1 MLYFRLAW
9 IFGDDFFVHHRS
21 RKTNCE
27 QEYQISDRLR
37 VNEQIRAREVRVI
50 DDASGK
56 QLGIFPPREATAMAR
71 ERNLD
76 LVEVAPNANPPV
88 CRIMDYG
95 KFQYER
101 TKKERE
107 AKKAQKVIEVKE
119 VRIRPKTA
127 MYHVGFKLNRVRDW
141 IKRGNKV
148 KIRILF
154 RAREI
159 THSNLGRETLE
170 QIAGD
175 MADIASVEQAPLMDG
190 KSLVMLLGPGA
201 QRGGAE
207 AARRAIRFAK
217 VRPPGEDAAA
227 LAAMPA
233 STSVEE
239 VEDEVVTPQVTSE
252 PTV

>member
-1 MLYFRLAW
+1 M
-9 IFGDDFFVHHRS
+9 
-21 RKTNCE
+21 
-27 QEYQISDRLR
+27 
-37 VNEQIRAREVRVI
+37 I

-56 QLGIFPPREATAMAR
+56 QLGMLTPREAIAMAR

-107 AKKAQKVIEVKE
+107 AKKGQKVIEVKE

-127 MYHVGFKLNRVRDW
+127 MYHVGFKLNRVRAW
-141 IKRGNKV
+141 LKRGTKV

-159 THSNLGRETLE
+159 THSQLGRDTLE
-170 QIAGD
+170 EIAGQF
-175 MADIASVEQAPLMDG
+175 ADIATVEQAPLMDG

-201 QRGGAE
+201 QKGGAE
-207 AARRAIRFAK
+207 AARRAVRFAK
-217 VRPPGEDAAA
+217 VRPPAEQAAA
-227 LAAMPA
+227 IAAMPA

-239 VEDEVVTPQVTSE
+239 VDDEPETEAASE
-252 PTV
+252 TVA

>member
-1 MLYFRLAW
+1 
-9 IFGDDFFVHHRS
+9 
-21 RKTNCE
+21 
-27 QEYQISDRLR
+27 
-37 VNEQIRAREVRVI
+37 VI

-56 QLGIFPPREATAMAR
+56 QLGLFPAREAIAMAR

-107 AKKAQKVIEVKE
+107 AKKGQRVIEVKE
-119 VRIRPKTA
+119 IRIRPKTA
-127 MYHVGFKLNRVRDW
+127 LYHVGFKLNRVRDW

-148 KIRILF
+148 KVRILF

-159 THSNLGRETLE
+159 THSQLGRETLE

-175 MADIASVEQAPLMDG
+175 MADIATVEQAPLMDG

-201 QRGGAE
+201 QKGGAD

-217 VRPPGEDAAA
+217 VRPPTEEAI
-227 LAAMPA
+227 AAMPA
-233 STSVEE
+233 STSVED
-239 VEDEVVTPQVTSE
+239 VEEETETTATPTE
-252 PTV
+252 TTGTAA

>member
-1 MLYFRLAW
+1 MRRHS
-9 IFGDDFFVHHRS
+9 FFQEHH
-21 RKTNCE
+21 
-27 QEYQISDRLR
+27 ISDRLR

-56 QLGIFPPREATAMAR
+56 QLGILPPREAIAMAR

-76 LVEVAPNANPPV
+76 LVEVAPNATPPV

-175 MADIASVEQAPLMDG
+175 MADIATVEQAPLMDG

-201 QRGGAE
+201 QKGGAD
-207 AARRAIRFAK
+207 AARRAVRFAK
-217 VRPPGEDAAA
+217 TRPVDQAAA

-233 STSVEE
+233 STSVE
-239 VEDEVVTPQVTSE
+239 DEAETEETATE
-252 PTV
+252 TVA

>member
-1 MLYFRLAW
+1 M
-9 IFGDDFFVHHRS
+9 
-21 RKTNCE
+21 
-27 QEYQISDRLR
+27 
-37 VNEQIRAREVRVI
+37 RVI

-56 QLGIFPPREATAMAR
+56 QLGIFTPRDATAMAR

-175 MADIASVEQAPLMDG
+175 MADIATVEQAPLMDG

-201 QRGGAE
+201 QKGGAD
-207 AARRAIRFAK
+207 AARRAIRFSK
-217 VRPPGEDAAA
+217 TRPPADQAAA

-233 STSVEE
+233 STSVVDADEE
-239 VEDEVVTPQVTSE
+239 PEATATPTESVA
-252 PTV
+252 

>member
-1 MLYFRLAW
+1 MPHFFDDSYQVCYISETQFRLRLYSGGW
-9 IFGDDFFVHHRS
+9 HI
-21 RKTNCE
+21 T
-27 QEYQISDRLR
+27 DRLR

-56 QLGIFPPREATAMAR
+56 QIGILPPREAVVMAR

-95 KFQYER
+95 KYQYER

-141 IKRGNKV
+141 LRRGNKV

-159 THSNLGRETLE
+159 THSQLGRETL
-170 QIAGD
+170 
-175 MADIASVEQAPLMDG
+175 ADIAADLADVAIVEQAPLMDG
-190 KSLVMLLGPGA
+190 KSLVMLLGPG
-201 QRGGAE
+201 QQKGGAE
-207 AARRAIRFAK
+207 GARRAVLHAK
-217 VRPPGEDAAA
+217 IRPPSEEQI
-227 LAAMPA
+227 AAMPA
-233 STSVEE
+233 STSVED
-239 VEDEVVTPQVTSE
+239 VDEEGAVTEETSE
-252 PTV
+252 TVA

>member
-1 MLYFRLAW
+1 M
-9 IFGDDFFVHHRS
+9 
-21 RKTNCE
+21 
-27 QEYQISDRLR
+27 
-37 VNEQIRAREVRVI
+37 I

-56 QLGIFPPREATAMAR
+56 QIGIMPPREAIAMAR

-95 KFQYER
+95 KYQYER

-119 VRIRPKTA
+119 IRIRPKTA

-141 IKRGNKV
+141 LKKGNKV

-159 THSNLGRETLE
+159 THSQLGRETLAE
-170 QIAGD
+170 IAGD
-175 MADIASVEQAPLMDG
+175 LADVASVEQAPLMDG
-190 KSLVMLLGPGA
+190 KSLVMLLGPGP

-207 AARRAIRFAK
+207 GARRAVLSAK
-217 VRPPGEDAAA
+217 IRPPSEAQI
-227 LAAMPA
+227 AAMPA

-239 VEDEVVTPQVTSE
+239 ADVVEEPTEQPTSE
-252 PTV
+252 SVA

>member
-1 MLYFRLAW
+1 M
-9 IFGDDFFVHHRS
+9 
-21 RKTNCE
+21 
-27 QEYQISDRLR
+27 
-37 VNEQIRAREVRVI
+37 I

-56 QLGIFPPREATAMAR
+56 QLGIFPPREAVAMAR

-88 CRIMDYG
+88 TRIMDYG

-141 IKRGNKV
+141 IKKGNKV

-175 MADIASVEQAPLMDG
+175 MADIATVEQAPLMDG

-201 QRGGAE
+201 QKGGAE
-207 AARRAIRFAK
+207 AAKRAVRFAK
-217 VRPPGEDAAA
+217 SRPSDAAA

-233 STSVEE
+233 STSVVEAEE
-239 VEDEVVTPQVTSE
+239 EAE
-252 PTV
+252 PTAQAATETVA

>member
-1 MLYFRLAW
+1 MPQFKCDL
-9 IFGDDFFVHHRS
+9 IFGG
-21 RKTNCE
+21 KPIT
-27 QEYQISDRLR
+27 DRLR

-50 DDASGK
+50 DDATGK
-56 QLGIFPPREATAMAR
+56 QLGLFPTREAVAMAR

-95 KFQYER
+95 KYQYER

-107 AKKAQKVIEVKE
+107 ARKSQKVIEVKE
-119 VRIRPKTA
+119 IRIRPKTA
-127 MYHVGFKLNRVRDW
+127 LYHVGFKMNRVRDW
-141 IKRGNKV
+141 LKKGNKV

-159 THSNLGRETLE
+159 THSQLGRDTLE
-170 QIAGD
+170 EIAGD
-175 MADIASVEQAPLMDG
+175 LADIATVEQAPLMDG

-201 QRGGAE
+201 HKGGAE
-207 AARRAIRFAK
+207 AARRAVRN
-217 VRPPGEDAAA
+217 VRMRPPSGEQI
-227 LAAMPA
+227 AAMPA

-239 VEDEVVTPQVTSE
+239 ADDATEGTEVTSE
-252 PTV
+252 TVA

>member
-1 MLYFRLAW
+1 MGEYLFT
-9 IFGDDFFVHHRS
+9 RS
-21 RKTNCE
+21 TD
-27 QEYQISDRLR
+27 QEYPISDRLR

-141 IKRGNKV
+141 IKKGNKV

-175 MADIASVEQAPLMDG
+175 MADIATVEQAPLMDG

-201 QRGGAE
+201 QKGGAD

-217 VRPPGEDAAA
+217 TRPPADEAAA

-233 STSVEE
+233 STSV
-239 VEDEVVTPQVTSE
+239 VEADDESETTETTKESVV
-252 PTV
+252 

>member
-1 MLYFRLAW
+1 
-9 IFGDDFFVHHRS
+9 
-21 RKTNCE
+21 
-27 QEYQISDRLR
+27 
-37 VNEQIRAREVRVI
+37 VI

-56 QLGIFPPREATAMAR
+56 QIGIMPPREAIAMAR

-95 KFQYER
+95 KYQYER

-119 VRIRPKTA
+119 IRIRPKTA

-141 IKRGNKV
+141 LKKGNKV

-159 THSNLGRETLE
+159 THSQLGRETLAE
-170 QIAGD
+170 IAGD
-175 MADIASVEQAPLMDG
+175 LADVASVEQAPLMDG
-190 KSLVMLLGPGA
+190 KSLVMLLGPGP

-207 AARRAIRFAK
+207 GARRAVLSAK
-217 VRPPGEDAAA
+217 IRPPSEAQI
-227 LAAMPA
+227 AAMPA

-239 VEDEVVTPQVTSE
+239 ADVVEESTEQPTSE
-252 PTV
+252 SVA

>member
-1 MLYFRLAW
+1 MLYSLAAK
-9 IFGDDFFVHHRS
+9 S
-21 RKTNCE
+21 LCE
-27 QEYQISDRLR
+27 FHFWEALPISDRLR
-37 VNEQIRAREVRVI
+37 VNEQIRAREIRVI

-56 QLGIFPPREATAMAR
+56 QLGILSPREAIALAR

-95 KFQYER
+95 KYQYER

-107 AKKAQKVIEVKE
+107 AKKGQKAIEVKE

-141 IKRGNKV
+141 LKRGNKV

-159 THSNLGRETLE
+159 THSQLGRDTLE
-170 QIAGD
+170 EIAGNL
-175 MADIASVEQAPLMDG
+175 ADIATVEQAPLMDG

-201 QRGGAE
+201 QKGGAD
-207 AARRAIRFAK
+207 AARRAVRFAK
-217 VRPPGEDAAA
+217 VRPPAEQAAA
-227 LAAMPA
+227 IAAMPA

-239 VEDEVVTPQVTSE
+239 ADETEPTEATSE
-252 PTV
+252 PVA

>member
-1 MLYFRLAW
+1 M
-9 IFGDDFFVHHRS
+9 
-21 RKTNCE
+21 
-27 QEYQISDRLR
+27 
-37 VNEQIRAREVRVI
+37 RVI

-56 QLGIFPPREATAMAR
+56 QVGILPPREAIAMAR

-119 VRIRPKTA
+119 IRIRPKTA
-127 MYHVGFKLNRVRDW
+127 MYHVGFKLNRVQDW
-141 IKRGNKV
+141 LKKGNKV

-159 THSNLGRETLE
+159 THSQLGRDTLAE
-170 QIAGD
+170 IAAD
-175 MADIASVEQAPLMDG
+175 LADIATVEQAPLMDG
-190 KSLVMLLGPGA
+190 KSLVMLLGPGPHK
-201 QRGGAE
+201 GGAE
-207 AARRAIRFAK
+207 AARRAVRNARI
-217 VRPPGEDAAA
+217 RPPTEEQR
-227 LAAMPA
+227 AAMPA
-233 STSVEE
+233 STSVE
-239 VEDEVVTPQVTSE
+239 DETETTIQETSE
-252 PTV
+252 PVA

>member
-1 MLYFRLAW
+1 
-9 IFGDDFFVHHRS
+9 
-21 RKTNCE
+21 
-27 QEYQISDRLR
+27 
-37 VNEQIRAREVRVI
+37 VI

-56 QLGIFPPREATAMAR
+56 QIGIMPPREAIAMAR

-95 KFQYER
+95 KYQYER

-119 VRIRPKTA
+119 IRIRPKTA

-141 IKRGNKV
+141 LKKGNKV

-159 THSNLGRETLE
+159 THSQLGRETLAE
-170 QIAGD
+170 IAGD
-175 MADIASVEQAPLMDG
+175 LADVASVEQAPLMDG
-190 KSLVMLLGPGA
+190 KSLVMLLGPGP

-207 AARRAIRFAK
+207 GARRAVLSAK
-217 VRPPGEDAAA
+217 IRPPSEAQI
-227 LAAMPA
+227 AAMPA

-239 VEDEVVTPQVTSE
+239 ADVVEEPTEQPTSE
-252 PTV
+252 SVA

>member
-1 MLYFRLAW
+1 
-9 IFGDDFFVHHRS
+9 
-21 RKTNCE
+21 
-27 QEYQISDRLR
+27 
-37 VNEQIRAREVRVI
+37 VRVI

-56 QLGIFPPREATAMAR
+56 QLGMLPPREAIAMAR

-95 KFQYER
+95 KYQYER

-127 MYHVGFKLNRVRDW
+127 LYHVGFKLNRVRDW
-141 IKRGNKV
+141 LKRGNKV

-159 THSNLGRETLE
+159 THSQLGRDTLAE
-170 QIAGD
+170 IAGEL
-175 MADIASVEQAPLMDG
+175 ADIATVEQAPLMDG
-190 KSLVMLLGPGA
+190 KSLVMLLVSGP
-201 QRGGAE
+201 QKGGAE
-207 AARRAIRFAK
+207 AARRAVRNAK
-217 VRPPGEDAAA
+217 IRPPTEEQR
-227 LAAMPA
+227 AAMPA
-233 STSVEE
+233 STSVEDATDAV
-239 VEDEVVTPQVTSE
+239 VEETSE
-252 PTV
+252 PVA

>member
-1 MLYFRLAW
+1 
-9 IFGDDFFVHHRS
+9 VP
-21 RKTNCE
+21 
-27 QEYQISDRLR
+27 ISDRLR

-56 QLGIFPPREATAMAR
+56 QLGIFPPREAIAMAR

-107 AKKAQKVIEVKE
+107 AKKSQKVIEVKE

-159 THSNLGRETLE
+159 THSQLGRDTLE

-175 MADIASVEQAPLMDG
+175 MADIATVEQAPLMDG

-201 QRGGAE
+201 QKGGPE
-207 AARRAIRFAK
+207 AARRAVRFAK
-217 VRPPGEDAAA
+217 VRPPSEEAAA
-227 LAAMPA
+227 VAAMPA
-233 STSVEE
+233 STTVEE
-239 VEDEVVTPQVTSE
+239 VDEEAVETEETTQTVVQ
-252 PTV
+252 